1 VSREFKLL
9 VAALRMALKDPHS
22 VGQRGLS
29 LVLGAGKAPRP
40 GDRFASVARPEA
52 K

>member
-1 VSREFKLL
+1 VPREYKLL
-9 VAALRMALKDPHS
+9 MAALRMALKDPHS

-40 GDRFASVARPEA
+40 SDRFPSASKSDPR
-52 K
+52 

>member
-1 VSREFKLL
+1 VPREYKLL
-9 VAALRMALKDPHS
+9 MAALRMALKDPHS

-40 GDRFASVARPEA
+40 SDRFASAARPET